1 MYATIPSTNE
11 MAIKQTIIIKTRPIA
26 IPRPVC
32 AKKSYN
38 YYDKTIMLIA
48 LKALKPSNGIGV
60 TAAVVGF
67 GKAIELLLPACMT

>member
-1 MYATIPSTNE
+1 M
-11 MAIKQTIIIKTRPIA
+11 Q
-26 IPRPVC
+26 
-32 AKKSYN
+32 KKSYN